1 MDKLS
6 TRNKGIS
13 LMKVIILVMVI
24 GLLAAFLIPFIGSY
38 LRERDTTFL
47 HSKENLQ
54 LVSSR
59 PEMEEIV

>member
-13 LMKVIILVMVI
+13 LMQVIVLVIVI
-24 GLLAAFLIPFIGSY
+24 GVLAAFLIPFIGSY
-38 LRERDTTFL
+38 LREKDTFL

-54 LVSSR
+54 LADCTL
-59 PEMEEIV
+59 EMEEIV

>member
-47 HSKENLQ
+47 YSKENLQ

>member
-13 LMKVIILVMVI
+13 LMKVIVLVIVI
-24 GLLAAFLIPFIGSY
+24 GLLAAFLIPFLGSY
-38 LRERDTTFL
+38 LRERDTFL

-54 LVSSR
+54 LSSG

>member
-13 LMKVIILVMVI
+13 LMKVIIMVIVI

-38 LRERDTTFL
+38 LRERDTFL

>member
-1 MDKLS
+1 MNKLS

-13 LMKVIILVMVI
+13 LMKVIILVIVI

-38 LRERDTTFL
+38 LRERDTLL

-54 LVSSR
+54 LVSST
-59 PEMEEIV
+59 PEMEEIL

>member
-13 LMKVIILVMVI
+13 LMKVIILVIVI

-38 LRERDTTFL
+38 LRELDTFL
-47 HSKENLQ
+47 HSKENLH

>member
-13 LMKVIILVMVI
+13 LMKVIILVIVI

-38 LRERDTTFL
+38 LRERGTFL

>member
-13 LMKVIILVMVI
+13 LMKVIILVIVI

-38 LRERDTTFL
+38 LRERDTFL

-54 LVSSR
+54 LVSRR

>member
-6 TRNKGIS
+6 TGNKGIS
-13 LMKVIILVMVI
+13 LMQLIVLVIVI

-38 LRERDTTFL
+38 FREKDTSF

-54 LVSSR
+54 LAGCTLA
-59 PEMEEIV
+59 MEEIA

>member
-13 LMKVIILVMVI
+13 LMKVIVLVIVI
-24 GLLAAFLIPFIGSY
+24 GLLAAFLIPFLGSY
-38 LRERDTTFL
+38 LRERDTFL

-54 LVSSR
+54 LSSR

>member
-13 LMKVIILVMVI
+13 LMKVIVLVIVI
-24 GLLAAFLIPFIGSY
+24 GLLAAFLIPFLGSY
-38 LRERDTTFL
+38 LRERDTFL
-47 HSKENLQ
+47 HPKENLQ
-54 LVSSR
+54 LSSR

>member
-6 TRNKGIS
+6 MRNKEIS
-13 LMKVIILVMVI
+13 LMKVIILVIVI

-38 LRERDTTFL
+38 LREKDTFL

-54 LVSSR
+54 LVSST

>member
-1 MDKLS
+1 
-6 TRNKGIS
+6 
-13 LMKVIILVMVI
+13 MKVIILVIVI

-38 LRERDTTFL
+38 LRERDTFL

>member
-13 LMKVIILVMVI
+13 LMKVIILVIVI

-38 LRERDTTFL
+38 LRERDTFL
-47 HSKENLQ
+47 HSKKKPTISKQ
-54 LVSSR
+54 QA
-59 PEMEEIV
+59 

>member
-6 TRNKGIS
+6 TRNKEIS
-13 LMKVIILVMVI
+13 LMKVIILVIVI

-38 LRERDTTFL
+38 LRERDTFL

>member
-6 TRNKGIS
+6 TKNKGLS
-13 LMKVIILVMVI
+13 LMQVIILVIII

-38 LRERDTTFL
+38 LRERDTFL

>member
-13 LMKVIILVMVI
+13 LMKVIIMVIII

-38 LRERDTTFL
+38 LKKKDTFL

>member
-13 LMKVIILVMVI
+13 LMKVIII

-38 LRERDTTFL
+38 LKEKDTFL
-47 HSKENLQ
+47 HSKEHLQ
-54 LVSSR
+54 LVNKT
-59 PEMEEIV
+59 PDMEEIV

>member
-13 LMKVIILVMVI
+13 LMKVIVLVIVI
-24 GLLAAFLIPFIGSY
+24 GLLAAFLIPFLGSY
-38 LRERDTTFL
+38 LRERDIFL

-54 LVSSR
+54 LSSR
-59 PEMEEIV
+59 PEIEEIV